1 MFILAYLKRRKQR
14 TRIGSAF
21 SDYLNVL
28 FGVPQG
34 SILVPILFIIFLS
47 DLFYIYNDLD
57 YANYADDTTTYV
69 CRQNYAEAIEFLE
82 PTINNIFAWLKKNGL
97 LENSGKSHFLVN
109 PYEKISLK
117 ILGSTIES
125 SPSEELLGITID
137 SELTFH
143 KHITSLCSKANQKLS
158 ALASIA
164 KYMTIDKSKILL
176 NSFVTAQFNYCP
188 LIWMYH
194 GRTLN
199 NKINMIHER
208 ALRIVYND
216 YKSNF
221 KELLER
227 DHSFTIHEINIQYLS
242 IEAYKVKNGL
252 SPVIINDVFQF
263 GKNSAYE
270 LRSGNHL
277 QRTNIQTVHF
287 GSESIKT
294 LGAKI
299 WDLIPAEIKASK
311 SLMIFKKK
319 IKNWTPKSCPC
330 RLCRIYIGQVGFI
343 N

>member
-1 MFILAYLKRRKQR
+1 MIEKLRKIRDKKGIFAAVLTDLSKAFDCIPHNLLIAKLSAYGFDTKSLMFISAYLKSRKQR

-21 SDYLNVL
+21 SDYLNIL

-34 SILVPILFIIFLS
+34 SILGPILFIIFLS

-57 YANYADDTTTYV
+57 YANYADDTTPYV

-82 PTINNIFAWLKKNGL
+82 PTINNIFAWFKKNGL
-97 LENSGKSHFLVN
+97 VANSGKSHFLVS

-158 ALASIA
+158 ALARIA
-164 KYMTIDKSKILL
+164 KYMTIDKRKILL

-188 LIWMYH
+188 LIWMCH
-194 GRTLN
+194 SRTLN
-199 NKINMIHER
+199 NKINRIQGR
-208 ALRIVYND
+208 ALRIVYHD

-227 DHSFTIHEINIQYLS
+227 YHSFTIHERNIQYLAT
-242 IEAYKVKNGL
+242 EAYKVKNGL
-252 SPVIINDVFQF
+252 FPVIMNVFQF
-263 GKNSAYE
+263 GKSSAYE
-270 LRSGNHL
+270 LRSGTHL
-277 QRTNIQTVHF
+277 
-287 GSESIKT
+287 
-294 LGAKI
+294 
-299 WDLIPAEIKASK
+299 
-311 SLMIFKKK
+311 
-319 IKNWTPKSCPC
+319 
-330 RLCRIYIGQVGFI
+330 
-343 N
+343 